1 MTPTHQFSL
10 STQIRLIMKTPVLT
24 AIFLVSI
31 HLTSAKICEIP
42 LPEGLEECYKRV
54 QEENVDSYVGSLYSW
69 HCEHLVVGTYNTSDD
84 EFLYERQEYIKQ
96 LYEEAFG
103 NSSRT
108 KRQTPSPCV
117 RREYRM
123 LSLFERVRLHNA
135 INTLKRDTS
144 VRPNKYDA
152 IASIHQGTNNRI
164 AHGGPGFLGWH
175 RVYLLVYETALR
187 QVDPNICIP
196 YWDSTR
202 DNELPNPYSSSI
214 WSNEYMGTPRGPVIA
229 GPFAGWRLPNGIQL
243 TRNTG
248 VDGQLLSVTN
258 VQNILSRRR

>member
-1 MTPTHQFSL
+1 MCRYTSCLHIPWDIDTMWHD
-10 STQIRLIMKTPVLT
+10 
-24 AIFLVSI
+24 SI
-31 HLTSAKICEIP
+31 KVT
-42 LPEGLEECYKRV
+42 
-54 QEENVDSYVGSLYSW
+54 
-69 HCEHLVVGTYNTSDD
+69 
-84 EFLYERQEYIKQ
+84 
-96 LYEEAFG
+96 
-103 NSSRT
+103 
-108 KRQTPSPCV
+108 
-117 RREYRM
+117 
-123 LSLFERVRLHNA
+123 LSL
-135 INTLKRDTS
+135 
-144 VRPNKYDA
+144 
-152 IASIHQGTNNRI
+152 
-164 AHGGPGFLGWH
+164 
-175 RVYLLVYETALR
+175 YETALR